1 MLNAAARIV
10 SLGRP
15 VAEEQ
20 PVSSIFGSA
29 AGLAQSIERD
39 ERFRISV
46 YPINCSSMPD
56 AAMGVASCLSY
67 LLEQFNDIRVYR
79 CFARI
84 DADDES
90 DEITSDDYQ
99 FSPSDWELEGLDD
112 NIILS
117 GSLTGENS
125 GFRLTLSLDMSLVSG
140 AKDLQFS
147 YVAKT
152 LVTLIN
158 LLPKAATDLA
168 ESISQVRFSQQIV
181 TFAPLTED
189 SSGLADLLETV
200 FGWNLDLYLFFWD
213 AEWKADDIQA
223 QYLEFAE
230 LCNQHA
236 NSFAYWCL
244 GMMSQQVMQI
254 GMEDISDVILPLL
267 DRVIVVDSHQK
278 FGAAAMSL
286 GLGRL
291 GYTDRAIAL
300 LQPFLDDR
308 ADAICWTRMIDLQ
321 LESGRPLEAID
332 TCQQAIESG
341 LEHPAFY
348 QRYIELLQLSEA
360 NDWLVEEVLLIDPD
374 EIDEA
379 EQIPCEIVSAS
390 KAILRLEP
398 KNMEMLQ
405 LALSYMIDVE
415 DGELWEY
422 FDLLVKQDSA
432 GIYLSDVIERLAELN
447 DLGPAYDILTA
458 QLESKRRQAAVYA
471 CLAQLALVDEDV
483 ELAQEYIEKAR
494 QTEDEIDDDLELEL
508 QRLDLVA
515 RLPGFEAHFAE
526 IKVMLNAKRPLGA
539 KEVDLL
545 EDAIELAPSMIDL
558 YVTLA
563 RCYLSWHDSESAN
576 EVLNDAQQRAGEHPR
591 IILLIVQNLWNGSQR
606 DDAVQKLNQGI
617 ETYPNDIAL
626 LAQMA
631 SYLVENRQL
640 TDARQYIE
648 RAESIAPSNAAV
660 MQVRRLIAEK
670 LAE

>member
-1 MLNAAARIV
+1 
-10 SLGRP
+10 
-15 VAEEQ
+15 
-20 PVSSIFGSA
+20 
-29 AGLAQSIERD
+29 
-39 ERFRISV
+39 
-46 YPINCSSMPD
+46 
-56 AAMGVASCLSY
+56 
-67 LLEQFNDIRVYR
+67 
-79 CFARI
+79 
-84 DADDES
+84 
-90 DEITSDDYQ
+90 
-99 FSPSDWELEGLDD
+99 
-112 NIILS
+112 
-117 GSLTGENS
+117 
-125 GFRLTLSLDMSLVSG
+125 MSLVSG

-147 YVAKT
+147 YVANT

-168 ESISQVRFSQQIV
+168 ESISQIRFSQQIV

-213 AEWKADDIQA
+213 AEWKVDDIQA

-236 NSFAYWCL
+236 NSFSYWCL

-254 GMEDISDVILPLL
+254 GTEDISDVILPLL
-267 DRVIVVDSHQK
+267 DRVIGTVSHQK
-278 FGAAAMSL
+278 LGAAAMSL

-300 LQPFLDDR
+300 LQPFMDDR

-332 TCQQAIESG
+332 TCQQALESG

-390 KAILRLEP
+390 KYILRLEP

-458 QLESKRRQAAVYA
+458 QLESKSRQAAVYA

-483 ELAQEYIEKAR
+483 ELAQQYIEKAR

-515 RLPGFEAHFAE
+515 RLPEFEGRFAE
-526 IKVMLNAKRPLGA
+526 IKVMLNAMRPLGA

-545 EDAIELAPSMIDL
+545 EEAIELAPRMIDL

-576 EVLNDAQQRAGEHPR
+576 EVLSDAQQRAGEHPR
-591 IILLIVQNLWNGSQR
+591 IILLIVQNLWNGSRR

-631 SYLVENRQL
+631 SYLIENRQL